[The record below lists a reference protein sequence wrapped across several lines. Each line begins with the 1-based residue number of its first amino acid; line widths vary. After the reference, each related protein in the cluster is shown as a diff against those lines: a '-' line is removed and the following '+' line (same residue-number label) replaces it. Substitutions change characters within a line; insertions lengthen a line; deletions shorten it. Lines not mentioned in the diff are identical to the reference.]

1 MALEFAKVHPNGAA
15 GFVIPADK
23 ILGSPR
29 LEAKTEEGAVQKLSD
44 FLFDAAAHGKIS
56 RDTVV
61 HVYTSGKHDVDLRFP
76 PVDQQPVLA
85 AQ

>member
-1 MALEFAKVHPNGAA
+1 MALEFAKVHPNGDA

-29 LEAKTEEGAVQKLSD
+29 IEARTEEGAVKKLSD
-44 FLFDAAAHGKIS
+44 FLFEEAAKGRIPK
-56 RDTVV
+56 DTVV

-76 PVDQQPVLA
+76 PEEQQPVLA

>member
-1 MALEFAKVHPNGAA
+1 MALEFAKVHPNGEA

-23 ILGSPR
+23 ILRSPR
-29 LEAKTEEGAVQKLSD
+29 IEAKTEEGAIQKLSD
-44 FLFDAAAHGKIS
+44 FLFVAAAEGKIPQN
-56 RDTVV
+56 TVV

-76 PVDQQPVLA
+76 PEEQKPVLA